1 MYIKF
6 KLLIILLIITESLI
20 ATPINIKGRIVEYD
34 NPSEPIIG
42 ANLHWA
48 GTSSGT
54 TSDIAGDFT
63 LMWPGKPS
71 TLVVSFVGYRADSIL
86 IENTELFREIPLKK
100 NIELGEVVIRERQK
114 GQYLSTLD
122 PIQTTKVTVTELQRA
137 ACCNLSESFETN
149 ASVDVAYTDAVT
161 GAQQIKMLGLAGIYV
176 QTISENIPSIRGMA
190 APYGLGYI
198 PGPWMESI
206 QISKGTSSVINGYEA
221 ITGQINV
228 EYKKPYSDERLH
240 VNLYAN
246 NELRSEANINASVK
260 FNDSL
265 STMILLHVEN
275 QNKETDYNNDYF
287 VDMPRMQQINF
298 INRWYKERHDGGEIQ
313 VGFKILEEN
322 RLSGQVG
329 AFNNYDSDLYRIGI
343 RTSRYEVFA
352 KNGYLLNRIG
362 TSLGMQLSGW
372 YHKQDAY
379 YGRTQ
384 YNGTQYN
391 GYFNLIYQ
399 GNFGSD
405 LHTFKTGASLLADS
419 YNESLNSL
427 ITPQNEWV
435 PGIYYEY
442 NFNLKHK
449 LNILAGIRADYSSVY
464 GLFFTPR
471 LHAKWDI
478 NEHFTWRAS
487 AGKGYRTALPLAEN
501 NYLLA
506 SSREID
512 IAKNLK
518 QEEAVNLGTSLN
530 IQIPL
535 GEQSISLTLDYYHT
549 NFINQ
554 VVKDLDENPNKVLFY
569 NLEGLSY
576 SNSFQA
582 ELMYEIFRGFTLNAA
597 YRINDVKQTTGGL
610 LMEQPLNSRYKGLLS
625 ASYATRLNKW
635 QFDLT
640 GQFNGGGRMPL
651 PDTLFPLWEK
661 EFPAYTIVNGQIT
674 RNHKKWSFYAGVENL
689 LNFMIHNPIIAAT
702 DPWGKNFDGTMIW
715 GPVHGRK
722 IYAGIRYT
730 IHSYN

>member
-71 TLVVSFVGYRADSIL
+71 TLVVSFVGYRSDSIL

-535 GEQSISLTLDYYHT
+535 GAQSISLTLDYYHT

-651 PDTLFPLWEK
+651 PDTLNPLWEK